1 MSMRGHRLLSGYVS
15 APLMRV
21 AVLEDDEALR
31 EEILLPALSD
41 YGFSTQGAASAA
53 ELYRHMLS
61 QHFDMVVLDIGLP
74 DEDGLTVARH
84 LRTMS
89 DIGIVM
95 LTGSMDRQHQIQA
108 LHSGADGYLIKPVD
122 LDVLGA
128 ALHSLARRMAPPA
141 HGIIAEQSPV
151 SRWRLEADGWR
162 LVSPRGKIVA
172 LTAIE
177 QCVLTT
183 LTSTSDEPVS
193 RESLIQALN
202 HSRYDCDPHRLEMI
216 IHRLRRK
223 VLSQTNEMLP
233 LLTVRS
239 KGYMLPRDAWH
250 KPTTAVGYPW
260 RFGQRGPV
268 CESR

>member
-1 MSMRGHRLLSGYVS
+1 MSMRGRRSLAGYVS
-15 APLMRV
+15 TPPIRV

-61 QHFDMVVLDIGLP
+61 QDFDMVVLDIGLP

-95 LTGSMDRQHQIQA
+95 LTGSTDRQHQIQA

-122 LDVLGA
+122 LDVLAA
-128 ALHSLARRMAPPA
+128 ALHSLARRMAP
-141 HGIIAEQSPV
+141 HGMVTEQASV
-151 SRWRLEADGWR
+151 SRWRLEGDGWR
-162 LVSPRGKIVA
+162 LVSPRGTIVA

-183 LTSTSDEPVS
+183 LTNASDEPVS
-193 RESLIQALN
+193 RESLIHALN
-202 HSRYDCDPHRLEMI
+202 HSCYDCDPHRLEMI

-223 VLSQTNEMLP
+223 VHAKTKEMLP

-239 KGYMLPRDAWH
+239 KGYMLPGDTWH
-250 KPTTAVGYPW
+250 KPTTAVG
-260 RFGQRGPV
+260 
-268 CESR
+268 

>member
-1 MSMRGHRLLSGYVS
+1 MRGHRVLSGYGS
-15 APLMRV
+15 TPPIRI

-89 DIGIVM
+89 NIGIIM
-95 LTGSMDRQHQIQA
+95 LTGSTDRRHQIEA

-122 LDVLGA
+122 LDVLAA
-128 ALHSLARRMAPPA
+128 ALHSLARRMTPQA
-141 HGIIAEQSPV
+141 HGFVAEQSPV
-151 SRWRLEADGWR
+151 SRWRLEAGGWR

-183 LTSTSDEPVS
+183 LTCASEEPVT

-202 HSRYDCDPHRLEMI
+202 HNRYDCDPHSLEMI

-223 VLSQTNEMLP
+223 VLSQTNETLP

-239 KGYMLPRDAWH
+239 KGYILPSDAWH
-250 KPTTAVGYPW
+250 KPTITVG
-260 RFGQRGPV
+260 
-268 CESR
+268 

>member
-15 APLMRV
+15 TPPIRV

-61 QHFDMVVLDIGLP
+61 QQFDMVVLDIGLP
-74 DEDGLTVARH
+74 DEDGLTVAQH

-95 LTGSMDRQHQIQA
+95 LTGSTDRQHQIQA
-108 LHSGADGYLIKPVD
+108 LHNGADGYLIKPVD
-122 LDVLGA
+122 LDVLAA
-128 ALHSLARRMAPPA
+128 ALHSLARRMTPLP
-141 HGIIAEQSPV
+141 HGMFPDQASV

-162 LVSPRGKIVA
+162 LVSPRGTIVA

-183 LTSTSDEPVS
+183 LMSASNEPVL
-193 RESLIQALN
+193 RDSLIQALN

-223 VLSQTNEMLP
+223 VLSQTKEMLP

-239 KGYMLPRDAWH
+239 KGYMLPGDAWH
-250 KPTTAVGYPW
+250 KPTTIVG
-260 RFGQRGPV
+260 
-268 CESR
+268 

>member
-183 LTSTSDEPVS
+183 LTSTSDEPVP

-250 KPTTAVGYPW
+250 KPTTAVG
-260 RFGQRGPV
+260 
-268 CESR
+268 

>member
-1 MSMRGHRLLSGYVS
+1 MSMRGHRLLSGYAS
-15 APLMRV
+15 TPPMHV
-21 AVLEDDEALR
+21 AVLEDDDALR
-31 EEILLPALSD
+31 EEILLPALGD

-84 LRTMS
+84 LRMMS
-89 DIGIVM
+89 DIGIIM
-95 LTGSMDRQHQIQA
+95 LTGSTDRQHQIQA

-122 LDVLGA
+122 LDVLAA
-128 ALHSLARRMAPPA
+128 ALHSLARRMAPLS
-141 HGIIAEQSPV
+141 HGTVAEQTPA

-162 LVSPRGKIVA
+162 LVSPRGQVVA

-177 QCVLTT
+177 QCVLNT
-183 LTSTSDEPVS
+183 LSATSDEPVS

-202 HSRYDCDPHRLEMI
+202 HNLYDCDPHRLEMV

-223 VLSQTNEMLP
+223 TLSQTNEMLP

-239 KGYMLPRDAWH
+239 QGYMLRSDAWH
-250 KPTTAVGYPW
+250 KATIAVG
-260 RFGQRGPV
+260 
-268 CESR
+268 

>member
-1 MSMRGHRLLSGYVS
+1 MST
-15 APLMRV
+15 PPIRV
-21 AVLEDDEALR
+21 AVLEDDDALR

-53 ELYRHMLS
+53 DLYRHMLS
-61 QHFDMVVLDIGLP
+61 QQFDMVVLDIGLP

-95 LTGSMDRQHQIQA
+95 LTGSTDRQHQIQA
-108 LHSGADGYLIKPVD
+108 LHSGADGYLIKPID
-122 LDVLGA
+122 LDVLAA
-128 ALHSLARRMAPPA
+128 ALHSLARRMAPFPQGMVA
-141 HGIIAEQSPV
+141 DQAPTP
-151 SRWRLEADGWR
+151 RWRLEADGWR

-183 LTSTSDEPVS
+183 LTSASDEPVS

-202 HSRYDCDPHRLEMI
+202 HNRYDSDPHSLEMI

-223 VLSQTNEMLP
+223 VHTQTKEMLP
-233 LLTVRS
+233 LLTVRN
-239 KGYMLPRDAWH
+239 KGYMLPGDAWH
-250 KPTTAVGYPW
+250 KPTMAVG
-260 RFGQRGPV
+260 
-268 CESR
+268 

>member
-15 APLMRV
+15 TPPIRI

-84 LRTMS
+84 LRTIS

-95 LTGSMDRQHQIQA
+95 LTGSTDRRLQIQA

-122 LDVLGA
+122 LDVLAA
-128 ALHSLARRMAPPA
+128 ALHSLARRMTPQPQ
-141 HGIIAEQSPV
+141 GIATDQALV

-183 LTSTSDEPVS
+183 LTCATDGPVL

-202 HSRYDCDPHRLEMI
+202 HNRYDCDPHRLEMI

-223 VLSQTNEMLP
+223 VHSQTNEMLP

-239 KGYMLPRDAWH
+239 KGYMLPSDAWH
-250 KPTTAVGYPW
+250 KPTTAVG
-260 RFGQRGPV
+260 
-268 CESR
+268 

>member
-1 MSMRGHRLLSGYVS
+1 MSIRGHRHLSGYAS
-15 APLMRV
+15 TPSIRV

-41 YGFSTQGAASAA
+41 YGFNTQGVASAA
-53 ELYRHMLS
+53 ELYRYMLS
-61 QHFDMVVLDIGLP
+61 HHFDMVVLDIGLP
-74 DEDGLTVARH
+74 GEDGLTVARH
-84 LRTMS
+84 LRSMS

-95 LTGSMDRQHQIQA
+95 LTGSTDRQHQIQA
-108 LHSGADGYLIKPVD
+108 LHGGADGYLIKPVD
-122 LDVLGA
+122 LDVLAA
-128 ALHSLARRMAPPA
+128 ALHSLARRMTPFP
-141 HGIIAEQSPV
+141 HGIVADLAPI
-151 SRWRLEADGWR
+151 SRWRLEAGGWR
-162 LVSPRGKIVA
+162 LISPRGTIVA

-177 QCVLTT
+177 QCVLIT
-183 LTSTSDEPVS
+183 LTSASNEPVL

-239 KGYMLPRDAWH
+239 KGYMLPSDAWH
-250 KPTTAVGYPW
+250 KPTMAVG
-260 RFGQRGPV
+260 
-268 CESR
+268 

>member
-1 MSMRGHRLLSGYVS
+1 MSMRGHRLLSGHVS
-15 APLMRV
+15 TLPIRV

-41 YGFSTQGAASAA
+41 YGFTTQGAASAA

-61 QHFDMVVLDIGLP
+61 QDFDMVVLDIGLP

-95 LTGSMDRQHQIQA
+95 LTGSTDRRHQIQA

-122 LDVLGA
+122 LDVLAA
-128 ALHSLARRMAPPA
+128 ALHSLARRMTPLPP
-141 HGIIAEQSPV
+141 GMVAEQAPV
-151 SRWRLEADGWR
+151 SRWRLEGDGWR
-162 LVSPRGKIVA
+162 LVSPRGTIVA

-183 LTSTSDEPVS
+183 LIGASNEPVL
-193 RESLIQALN
+193 RDALIHALN

-223 VLSQTNEMLP
+223 VLSQTKEMLP

-239 KGYMLPRDAWH
+239 KGYMLPGDAWH
-250 KPTTAVGYPW
+250 KPTTTVG
-260 RFGQRGPV
+260 
-268 CESR
+268 